1 MRSSMVRHLT
11 VLHNS
16 IGSATHPWVAC
27 TGQVHIQVT
36 MIVTKAA
43 MEVEMMIGMVMGERE
58 NGALETMS
66 VMVSM
71 GVMEIAIVEI
81 LMNVTAEMV
90 TEMMITGDEVEALM
104 ITSMAQEAG
113 VLIERENVLMKMMV
127 NIHLGMPLYVIF

>member
-1 MRSSMVRHLT
+1 M
-11 VLHNS
+11 LHKS

-27 TGQVHIQVT
+27 TGQVHIQET

-58 NGALETMS
+58 NGALEMMS

-90 TEMMITGDEVEALM
+90 TEMMITGDEVEASM
-104 ITSMAQEAG
+104 IISMAQEVG

>member
-1 MRSSMVRHLT
+1 M
-11 VLHNS
+11 LHNS

-58 NGALETMS
+58 NGALEMMS

-90 TEMMITGDEVEALM
+90 TEMMISGDEVEASM
-104 ITSMAQEAG
+104 ITSMAQEVGA
-113 VLIERENVLMKMMV
+113 LIERENVLMKMMV

>member
-1 MRSSMVRHLT
+1 M
-11 VLHNS
+11 LHNS

-58 NGALETMS
+58 NGALEMMS

-90 TEMMITGDEVEALM
+90 TEMMITGDEVEASM
-104 ITSMAQEAG
+104 ITSMAQEVGA
-113 VLIERENVLMKMMV
+113 LIERENVLMKMMV

>member
-1 MRSSMVRHLT
+1 M
-11 VLHNS
+11 LHNS
-16 IGSATHPWVAC
+16 IGSAIHLRVAC

-36 MIVTKAA
+36 MIVTRAA

-58 NGALETMS
+58 NGALEMMS

-104 ITSMAQEAG
+104 ITNMAQEVG

-127 NIHLGMPLYVIF
+127 NIHLGIFLYVGS

>member
-1 MRSSMVRHLT
+1 M
-11 VLHNS
+11 LHNS

-58 NGALETMS
+58 NGALEMMS

-90 TEMMITGDEVEALM
+90 TEMMITGDEVEASM
-104 ITSMAQEAG
+104 ITSMAQEVG